1 MGGLS
6 GLPRVATTESSPRLS
21 GPNRSSS
28 CRASCRRSSNPVAAA
43 VLAELDIRG
52 ILAELTEEGVDFL
65 IIGGVAVGYHGH
77 VRATK
82 DVDVV
87 PSPDQE
93 NYARLASA
101 LKKLEAQVEGAE
113 EFDQA
118 ELPDPFDPSVLA
130 ERGNWVLHT
139 RLGRLDIMQWQGD
152 EPLWEKL
159 ENATI
164 ADQIAGVPIRM
175 VGYEDLLSLKEDAA
189 RPEDRI
195 DLERLRE
202 ARAED

>member
-1 MGGLS
+1 M
-6 GLPRVATTESSPRLS
+6 
-21 GPNRSSS
+21 
-28 CRASCRRSSNPVAAA
+28 
-43 VLAELDIRG
+43 AELDIRG

-65 IIGGVAVGYHGH
+65 IIGGIAVGYHGH

-87 PSPDQE
+87 PKPDLE
-93 NYARLASA
+93 NYARLAGA
-101 LKKLEAQVEGAE
+101 LKKLDAQVEGAD
-113 EFDQA
+113 EFDEA
-118 ELPDPFDPSVLA
+118 ELPDPFDPAVLA

-159 ENATI
+159 EQAAIT
-164 ADQIAGVPIRM
+164 DQIAGLPIRM
-175 VGYEDLLSLKEDAA
+175 VGFEDLLSLKKEAA
-189 RPEDRI
+189 RPEDLI

-202 ARAED
+202 ARQDSGG